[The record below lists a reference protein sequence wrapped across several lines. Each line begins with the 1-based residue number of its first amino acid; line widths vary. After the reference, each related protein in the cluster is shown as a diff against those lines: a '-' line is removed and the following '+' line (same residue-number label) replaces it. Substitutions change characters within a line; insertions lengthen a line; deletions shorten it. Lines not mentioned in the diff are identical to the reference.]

1 MPHFRTP
8 TQASALNI
16 NLAAICADLG
26 IHYIDPCGEVE
37 DVISS
42 IETSSKLIAEAM
54 HGAIVADALRVPWV
68 PVQLSDR
75 ILNLKWIDWCSSL
88 RLEYRPRRFA
98 GIPSTHHSAGDLRTK
113 LTAFLQHAANAQ
125 PVLSEGRIR
134 DDSIARL
141 TEKLEALKAGRDAG
155 CIQGS
160 AQFVPDPEVLSEVPW
175 LYKMQT
181 ALKELSEVI
190 PVGATFILVDEERWG
205 GGQVLAGRRT
215 LPFLER
221 EGQYWGLP
229 PNGEVAVGEIERL
242 RENGAEYIVFMQ
254 PSFWML
260 EYYPEIYDHLSRY
273 PLVERNGNFV
283 LFALSDRALSRDHTD
298 P

>member
-1 MPHFRTP
+1 
-8 TQASALNI
+8 
-16 NLAAICADLG
+16 
-26 IHYIDPCGEVE
+26 
-37 DVISS
+37 
-42 IETSSKLIAEAM
+42 
-54 HGAIVADALRVPWV
+54 
-68 PVQLSDR
+68 
-75 ILNLKWIDWCSSL
+75 
-88 RLEYRPRRFA
+88 
-98 GIPSTHHSAGDLRTK
+98 
-113 LTAFLQHAANAQ
+113 
-125 PVLSEGRIR
+125 VLSEGRIR

-141 TEKLEALKAGRDAG
+141 TEKLEALTAGRDAG

-221 EGQYWGLP
+221 DGQYWGLP